1 MLKKINA
8 SVKVKLLSTV
18 LIITL
23 FPLMFAG
30 YLNYET
36 SSKALY
42 NMAVQ
47 DLNYITNL
55 KAKEIE
61 QLILQEKDYETI
73 NQAILDIH
81 ESFYKPH
88 GLTGYGYV
96 LDESGV
102 AMYHLNPDLV
112 NYDTS
117 GLSWAQHIL
126 QKKTGYYEYD
136 WEGEMRVA
144 SFEQL
149 SNGWIFAITLPLN
162 DLFAPIEPVKI
173 YMFILSLLFSSIAIA
188 VGFFMVGR
196 ITKPIMELVEAMK
209 IAEKGDL
216 RKQVTVSSRDEIG
229 QLSNMYNEMIAS
241 FRRMLLSMQQVS
253 EQVAASSEELTANAD
268 ESSKA
273 TEVIASNA
281 TDIAFSSEKQL
292 QSAEESGEKILDM
305 NDKILSIVTRVR
317 DADRTSDEATKYAE
331 DGAASLRKVIEE
343 MDDITSKSHLAQET
357 IDHLGD
363 RSQSIRG
370 IIATIYD
377 ISEQTNL
384 LALNAAIEAARA
396 GEQGKSFAVVAN
408 EIRKLAVQSSES
420 ASEIAQLIEQINGDI
435 QKAIVAVKENTDAV
449 GDGQRVV
456 ITASSSFNEI
466 IQAIE
471 KIDRQIEEV
480 TLSAEEIGSVT
491 EETVA
496 GAKGIMNM
504 SLLVANGTS
513 EIAASAEEQT
523 ATMEEIASSSEVLAN
538 IAQKLQSEVNKF
550 KL

>member
-1 MLKKINA
+1 ML
-8 SVKVKLLSTV
+8 
-18 LIITL
+18 
-23 FPLMFAG
+23 AG

-47 DLNYITNL
+47 DLNYITQL
-55 KAKEIE
+55 KAKEID
-61 QLILQEKDYETI
+61 QLLLQNKDRETI
-73 NQAILDIH
+73 DQAILHVH
-81 ESFYKPH
+81 ESFYKPY

-96 LDESGV
+96 LDEKGV

-117 GLSWAQHIL
+117 ELSWSQHIL
-126 QKKTGYYEYD
+126 KTKSGYYEYD
-136 WEGEMRVA
+136 WQGEMRVA
-144 SFEQL
+144 SFEEL
-149 SNGWIFAITLPLN
+149 SNGWIFAITLPLK
-162 DLFAPIEPVKI
+162 DLYDPIQPVKI
-173 YMFILSLLFSSIAIA
+173 YMFILSLLFSVVAI
-188 VGFFMVGR
+188 VTGFFMVNR
-196 ITKPIMELVEAMK
+196 ITKPIKELVVAMQ

-241 FRRMLLSMQQVS
+241 FRRMLFSMQEVS

-273 TEVIASNA
+273 TEIIAANA

-292 QSAEESGEKILDM
+292 QSANESADKILDM
-305 NDKILSIVTRVR
+305 NDKILTIVTRVR
-317 DADRTSDEATKYAE
+317 DADEMSEEATKYAR
-331 DGAASLRKVIEE
+331 DGEASLRKVIEE

-370 IIATIYD
+370 IIETIYD

-396 GEQGKSFAVVAN
+396 GDQGKSFAVVAN
-408 EIRKLAVQSSES
+408 EIRKLAVQSSHS
-420 ASEIAQLIEQINGDI
+420 ASEIAQLIEQINQEI
-435 QKAIVAVKENTDAV
+435 QKAIVAVKENTEAV

-480 TLSAEEIGSVT
+480 TMSAEEIGTVT

-496 GAKGIMNM
+496 GAKEIMEM
-504 SLLVANGTS
+504 SMLVANGTS

-523 ATMEEIASSSEVLAN
+523 ATMEEIASSSEILAS
-538 IAQKLQSEVNKF
+538 IAQKLQTEVNKF